1 MSEIEKLYQNAG
13 IEKKEKGY
21 CDCDYMNCPNPDI
34 EPCGKECCY
43 WVDKGI
49 DYPPFTAEKQ
59 IELIQFLSIDR
70 IVTIFYEDLQ
80 IYISVCPNNPHD
92 DRQICECGASWVEV
106 LARVINSY
114 WLLFSEE
121 ERKQIKEILE

>member
-1 MSEIEKLYQNAG
+1 MNEVTKLYENAG

-43 WVDKGI
+43 WVDKGV

-59 IELIQFLSIDR
+59 LELIKWLAFRD
-70 IVTIFYEDLQ
+70 
-80 IYISVCPNNPHD
+80 YISIVAYIGGEYHSEHD
-92 DRQICECGASWVEV
+92 KYNADENSLEDC
-106 LARVINSY
+106 LARLVNTL
-114 WLLFSEE
+114 WQDLTEE